1 MLGDSIYLRVLIGLI
16 LLIGILV
23 LLAYVSLTIMERSP
37 TTSPVIT
44 LMELSPTTS
53 PVINSSEPTTIVE
66 TSTEPLTSPTPEPV
80 GQSRLTA
87 DWITIQTRAGGL
99 IWTIRTFSA
108 SFKTHSTD
116 SPIHNSIPLILSFL
130 GLKLTDTQPFHFESR
145 IVVDRAL
152 YEIPRLTFWWIV
164 DRSQVHSQPNYTQR
178 CRVYRLPAYCVPP
191 WSQFIYIDRQLLSL
205 TGLSP
210 YCRALKFSL
219 VNQTNSRNKITITT
233 MDASGYY
240 RSIARLVVTDT
251 NLPIVSR
258 DPSTMRMMSIQQLTR
273 QPYFISNEDGN
284 ELCQVDPSFHTN
296 IRLLTQESAYKCL
309 SPRYRYMPEPQWPCL
324 TLENRIHILRSSFD
338 TQIMFIHR
346 GIHYFA

>member
-23 LLAYVSLTIMERSP
+23 LLAYVSLTIMER
-37 TTSPVIT
+37 
-44 LMELSPTTS
+44 SPTTS

-178 CRVYRLPAYCVPP
+178 CRVYQLPAYCVPP